1 MDAQVFRFVRR
12 TAVFIGLGLAIGLA
26 SNCWAAA
33 GYKTRNFTVS
43 APTPQLAKEI
53 GDSAEAWRQKLS
65 IEWLGK
71 EMPPW
76 SKPCPIEA
84 RIERGAGGATS
95 FVFDRGEVFGWT
107 MRIQGSRERILD
119 SVLPHEVTHTI
130 FASHFRQP
138 LPRWADEGACTTVEH
153 QSEISKQE
161 RNLITYLKTGRGI
174 SFKQMF
180 AMKEYPADV
189 MPLYAQG
196 HSTAQWLIESRGK
209 EAFLTF
215 LADGMRDENWERAV
229 HQHYGFDN
237 LLVMQTAWND
247 WVKQGRPR
255 LSPNAP
261 AQGVLASNSTSL
273 NSPNSPRAGSDPSTY
288 AQQSSTLRTQSPD
301 DITPI
306 GASGSVPS
314 KNAVM
319 VDSASGSVYA
329 AAAARAE
336 RERQL
341 AAQSSKVSNPSQSVY
356 DASRETGVIRR

>member
-1 MDAQVFRFVRR
+1 MEAPVFRFVRR
-12 TAVFIGLGLAIGLA
+12 TAVFIFFGVALTQA
-26 SNCWAAA
+26 SSAHAAA

-53 GDSAEAWRQKLS
+53 GDSAEAWRRQLS

-84 RIERGAGGATS
+84 KLDSGAGGATS
-95 FVFDRGEVFGWT
+95 FIFDRGEVFGWT

-161 RNLITYLKTGRGI
+161 RNLIQYLKTGRGI
-174 SFKQMF
+174 PFKQMF
-180 AMKEYPADV
+180 AMKEYPSDV

-196 HSTAQWLIESRGK
+196 HSTAQWLIESRGR
-209 EAFLTF
+209 EAFLVF

-229 HQHYGFDN
+229 KKHYGFEN
-237 LLVMQTAWND
+237 LFVMQTAWND

-255 LSPNAP
+255 LTPNTP
-261 AQGVLASNSTSL
+261 SQGVLASTL
-273 NSPNSPRAGSDPSTY
+273 NSPNATRAAADTAPKNTSQGI
-288 AQQSSTLRTQSPD
+288 LRSQSPD
-301 DITPI
+301 DITPVTMATATSNEP
-306 GASGSVPS
+306 ASSP
-314 KNAVM
+314 VM
-319 VDSASGSVYA
+319 VASASGSVYA
-329 AAAARAE
+329 EAAARAE
-336 RERQL
+336 RQRQL
-341 AAQSSKVSNPSQSVY
+341 AAKSTKVSNPSNTVY
-356 DASRETGVIRR
+356 DASRTTGTIQR